1 MTNKVMKETCP
12 KYRRRNNHVY
22 LKAAWRTVK
31 NGFVEFAGYQHLAN
45 GNTQLLEGKRLWV
58 EYESGNLVAWC
69 GHRWVTFL
77 RLRAT
82 FKTSNVPI
90 WDYNTWVPTLKPK
103 RK

>member
-1 MTNKVMKETCP
+1 MKESCP

-31 NGFVEFAGYQHLAN
+31 NGFIQFAGYQHRLKV
-45 GNTQLLEGKRLWV
+45 NTSILEGKRLWV
-58 EYESGNLVAWC
+58 EYDSGRLVAWC
-69 GHRWVTFL
+69 EHGWVTFL

-82 FKTSNVPI
+82 LKTSNIPI